1 MRTTSFIS
9 TVSALTS
16 LFLFTA
22 CGASQKA
29 ADGVAEVDPAVAAD
43 AWLAKALEQAKT
55 KNTSVVA
62 VVHAD
67 WCGPCNELQLRV
79 FDTPGG
85 REVLASQIV
94 LPVDFEDPVG
104 SVIAARLRVL
114 GLPTTLVLR
123 PDGSSLKEYARIE
136 GFDSAEEYRTQLLT
150 ALERKTPAVQG
161 CSNADDRPLD
171 ASREVA
177 MLLPDLECSAQQ
189 LLSDAGSVA
198 ADRLRGFFNDHQWY
212 AKAAAWTV
220 PDRKRLLDVGRSLG
234 RYESR
239 VARKQDQCAQ
249 VFASM
254 AQWPAIDAK
263 DVPGMVFWQARCLAK
278 NSQGEQAMSVLNT
291 YLSAEKFSNAAKELV
306 ADLLVHEKLE
316 PDRAQTL
323 LSEVTAANP
332 DNHWAFYLLGEL
344 ATQRGDRVAGRK
356 YLVTANRI
364 KPGVALYMRHLR
376 RLQGDDVPSA
386 AVPQK

>member
-1 MRTTSFIS
+1 MRIFLLIS
-9 TVSALTS
+9 KTFVFYLLVFVA
-16 LFLFTA
+16 A

-29 ADGVAEVDPAVAAD
+29 EERAVEVDPAVAAD
-43 AWLAKALEQAKT
+43 AWLAKALEQAKA
-55 KNTSVVA
+55 KNSAVVA

-67 WCGPCNELQLRV
+67 WCGPCNEMQLRV
-79 FDTPGG
+79 HDTPVG
-85 REVLASQIV
+85 RELVAGQIL
-94 LPVDFEDPVG
+94 LPVDFEDAVG
-104 SVIAARLRVL
+104 GVLASRLRVL

-123 PDGSSLKEYARIE
+123 PDGNTLKEYARIE
-136 GFDSAEEYRTQLLT
+136 GFDSAEEYRAQLLT

-171 ASREVA
+171 AGREVA

-189 LLSDAGSVA
+189 LLSDSGVVA
-198 ADRLRGFFNDHQWY
+198 ATRLRSFFEDHQWH
-212 AKAAAWTV
+212 AKAAAW
-220 PDRKRLLDVGRSLG
+220 PPAERKRLLDVGRSLG

-254 AQWPAIDAK
+254 AQWPTIDAK

-278 NSQGEQAMSVLNT
+278 NSENQAAMSVLNT
-291 YLSAEKFSNAAKELV
+291 YLSAEKFSNPAKELV

-316 PDRAQTL
+316 PDRAQSL
-323 LSEVTAANP
+323 LNEVTTADP
-332 DNHWAFYLLGEL
+332 YNHWAFYLMGEL
-344 ATQRGDRVAGRK
+344 ATERGDRVAGRK